1 MQQPTT
7 PQRGALRLGGG
18 AGLLPWDRP
27 GEMPAGGDVG
37 PRDARTEPAGAW
49 SQVDGGGRTAEPA
62 GVPSR
67 AAASAAPLLPG
78 MSEELPR
85 RLPSILGSAT
95 SPTALARGHS
105 PLPGSPPSPPGA
117 SSPQPSLTTRSSADV
132 THARSRLSS
141 DSRCRQVSA
150 RRQLPKRAENHTR
163 TAIGCLAP
171 SRAMCRCL

>member
-1 MQQPTT
+1 M
-7 PQRGALRLGGG
+7 PQRGGPRLGGG
-18 AGLLPWDRP
+18 AGLLARGGP
-27 GEMPAGGDVG
+27 GEMPAGGDMG
-37 PRDARTEPAGAW
+37 PRDARMEPAGAR

-95 SPTALARGHS
+95 SPTALGGGHS
-105 PLPGSPPSPPGA
+105 ARPRSPPSPPGA
-117 SSPQPSLTTRSSADV
+117 SSCQPSLATRSSADA

-141 DSRCRQVSA
+141 DSRCRRLSDCC
-150 RRQLPKRAENHTR
+150 QLPRRARNHTR

-171 SRAMCRCL
+171 GRAMCRSL